1 MQVHHGLAQICHI
14 VPLQMTDIIA
24 YRSWTKASLCAAV
37 GCALMLAQ
45 LSHSNIRASDAFYLV
60 QSSLQVSQPCLTSV

>member
-1 MQVHHGLAQICHI
+1 MQACLELAQLCHL
-14 VPLQMTDIIA
+14 VSLQMTDITA

-37 GCALMLAQ
+37 GCSLMLAQ
-45 LSHSNIRASDAFYLV
+45 LPRSDSHAGDAVHLV